1 MMVSLQGVILPRFF
15 GGSNGY
21 RQMRYGTYL
30 EVRRGFYY
38 FRQTVMIDGKQRAKR
53 FSLKTK
59 DLRTAKLLSIQLIAN
74 LHQMIK
80 KFEVQYDENNNIKS
94 LKIENEEDKA
104 RFIEIEEMRQK
115 HLAFK
120 KQQEMDKL
128 ALEEQRKKKEDEE
141 KLKKW
146 ESSEK
151 SSIYQ
156 KLMNELPTKGKSI
169 RKCLDEYIEQLQV
182 KNPQTKEKYRGF
194 VMAFVR
200 FCDTKEITLSSQI
213 DRPLVWDYIVYL
225 RNEEQMSDNTIK
237 NKLTPLSTFYNH
249 LKRIGEVKTDNPFS
263 GHSFKIEKHKRVPFT
278 VEELNKIFTCQELL
292 DNKTLFYITL
302 ILLTSGARPS
312 EICQLYADDIKAE
325 ENNIFSIRITSN
337 EQREQSI
344 KNEWSDRKIYLH
356 PILIKQG
363 FIDYWK
369 NRDKSKPLFDIKR
382 QSNKNASKFP
392 SEDFSQILRKIGINV
407 KTIYY
412 FRHTVINRMYQYGM
426 KNKVENLEKIMRDMI
441 GHDDDNKS
449 DTIEKHYRDKLSFD
463 ILKELTEHILNYDE
477 VKALH

>member
-1 MMVSLQGVILPRFF
+1 MGSLQGVILPEIS
-15 GGSNGY
+15 GGKWTLK
-21 RQMRYGTYL
+21 MRYGTYL

-38 FRQTVMIDGKQRAKR
+38 FRQTVVVNGKQKAKR

-59 DLRTAKLLSIQLIAN
+59 DIRTAKLLSIQLLAN
-74 LHQMIK
+74 LHQMTK
-80 KFEVQYDENNNIKS
+80 KFEVEYDENNNIKS
-94 LKIENEEDKA
+94 LKIDNDEDKA
-104 RFIEIEEMRQK
+104 RFLEIEEMRQK

-120 KQQEMDKL
+120 HKQELERLQEIQQSQEQEEKKK
-128 ALEEQRKKKEDEE
+128 LEEWQV
-141 KLKKW
+141 
-146 ESSEK
+146 SEK
-151 SSIYQ
+151 SSLYE
-156 KLMNELPTKGKSI
+156 KLTRKLISGKSI

-200 FCDTKEITLSSQI
+200 FCDTKEVTQSSQI

-249 LKRIGEVKTDNPFS
+249 LKRIGEVTTDNPFS
-263 GHSFKIEKHKRVPFT
+263 GHSFKIDKKRRIPFT
-278 VEELNKIFTCQELL
+278 LNELEKIFTCQDLL
-292 DNKTLFYITL
+292 DNKTLFYISL

-312 EICQLYADDIKAE
+312 EICQLYADDIKEE

-356 PILIKQG
+356 PIVIKHG

-392 SEDFSQILRKIGINV
+392 SEDFSKILREIGINI